1 MIKVVLVDDHPL
13 IRKGLSQALNKDEI
27 SVVGE
32 ASSLSEGVALLNS
45 TTPDICI
52 VDLNLGSASGIE
64 LIKVGMVQ
72 NPNCAFVVL
81 TMEDDLDTLITAKAA
96 GARAY
101 ITKGSSVE
109 NLIEV
114 VKTVLTDRKDFIKL
128 GSFKDGA
135 KRKDFGLTEREL
147 EVLQLLSSGATAS
160 AMGSILFL
168 SEATIKSHLA
178 AIYRKLEAAN
188 RAQAVS
194 IAISEKLILKQ

>member
-13 IRKGLSQALNKDEI
+13 IRKGLSQALNRDEI

-64 LIKVGMVQ
+64 LIKVGLIQ

-81 TMEDDLDTLITAKAA
+81 TMEDDLDTLIAAKAA

-101 ITKGSSVE
+101 ITKGSPIE

-194 IAISEKLILKQ
+194 IAISEKLILK

>member
-13 IRKGLSQALNKDEI
+13 IIKGLSQALNKDEI

-64 LIKVGMVQ
+64 LIKVGIVQ

-81 TMEDDLDTLITAKAA
+81 TMEDDFDTLITAKAA

-109 NLIEV
+109 NLTEV

-194 IAISEKLILKQ
+194 IAISEKLILK

>member
-1 MIKVVLVDDHPL
+1 LVDDHPL

-64 LIKVGMVQ
+64 LIKVGVVQ

-194 IAISEKLILKQ
+194 IAISEKLILK

>member
-1 MIKVVLVDDHPL
+1 MVDDHPL

-45 TTPDICI
+45 TSPDICI

-101 ITKGSSVE
+101 ITKGSPIE

-194 IAISEKLILKQ
+194 IAISEKLILK

>member
-1 MIKVVLVDDHPL
+1 LIKVVLVDDHPL

-64 LIKVGMVQ
+64 LIKVGVVQ

-101 ITKGSSVE
+101 ITKGSPIE

-168 SEATIKSHLA
+168 TEATIKSHLA

-194 IAISEKLILKQ
+194 IAISEKLILK

>member
-45 TTPDICI
+45 TAPDICI

-72 NPNCAFVVL
+72 NPKCAFVVL

-101 ITKGSSVE
+101 ITKGSPVE

-194 IAISEKLILKQ
+194 IAISEKLILK

>member
-81 TMEDDLDTLITAKAA
+81 TMEDDFDTLITAKAA

-194 IAISEKLILKQ
+194 IAISEKLILK

>member
-45 TTPDICI
+45 TSPDICI

-101 ITKGSSVE
+101 ITKGSPIE

-194 IAISEKLILKQ
+194 IAIAEKLILK

>member
-64 LIKVGMVQ
+64 LIRVGMVQ

-81 TMEDDLDTLITAKAA
+81 TMEDDFDTLITAKAA

-194 IAISEKLILKQ
+194 IAISEKLILK

>member
-45 TTPDICI
+45 TAPDICI

-81 TMEDDLDTLITAKAA
+81 TMEDDFDTLITAKAA

-194 IAISEKLILKQ
+194 IAISEKLILR

>member
-64 LIKVGMVQ
+64 LIKVGIVQ

-101 ITKGSSVE
+101 ITKGSPIE

-114 VKTVLTDRKDFIKL
+114 IKTVLTDRKDFIKL

-194 IAISEKLILKQ
+194 IAISEKLILK

>member
-64 LIKVGMVQ
+64 LIKVGIVQ

-81 TMEDDLDTLITAKAA
+81 TMEDDLDTLITAKTA

-101 ITKGSSVE
+101 ITKGSPIE

-114 VKTVLTDRKDFIKL
+114 IKTVLTDRKDFIKL

-135 KRKDFGLTEREL
+135 KQQDFGLTEREIQ
-147 EVLQLLSSGATAS
+147 VLQLLSSGATAS

-194 IAISEKLILKQ
+194 IAISEKLILK

>member
-64 LIKVGMVQ
+64 LIKVGLVQ
-72 NPNCAFVVL
+72 NSNCAFVVL
-81 TMEDDLDTLITAKAA
+81 TMEDDLDTLMAAKAA

-101 ITKGSSVE
+101 ITKGSPIE

-188 RAQAVS
+188 RAHAVS
-194 IAISEKLILKQ
+194 IAISEKLILK

>member
-45 TTPDICI
+45 TAPDICI

-81 TMEDDLDTLITAKAA
+81 TMEDDLDTLIAAKAA

-194 IAISEKLILKQ
+194 IAISEKLILK

>member
-1 MIKVVLVDDHPL
+1 LIKVVLVDDHPL

-81 TMEDDLDTLITAKAA
+81 TMEDDLDTLITAKTA

-101 ITKGSSVE
+101 ITKGSPIE

-168 SEATIKSHLA
+168 TEATIKSHLA

-194 IAISEKLILKQ
+194 IAISEKLILK

>member
-1 MIKVVLVDDHPL
+1 MVDDHPL

-72 NPNCAFVVL
+72 NPNCSFVVL

-194 IAISEKLILKQ
+194 IAISEKLILK

>member
-64 LIKVGMVQ
+64 LIKVGIVQ

-194 IAISEKLILKQ
+194 IAISEKLILK

>member
-1 MIKVVLVDDHPL
+1 LIKVVLVDDHPL

-52 VDLNLGSASGIE
+52 VDLNLGSVSGIE

-101 ITKGSSVE
+101 ITKGSPIE

-114 VKTVLTDRKDFIKL
+114 IKTVLTDRKDFIKL

-194 IAISEKLILKQ
+194 IAIAEKLILK

>member
-64 LIKVGMVQ
+64 LIKVGLVQ
-72 NPNCAFVVL
+72 NSNCAFIVL
-81 TMEDDLDTLITAKAA
+81 TMEDDLDTLIAAKAA

-101 ITKGSSVE
+101 ITKGSPIE

-194 IAISEKLILKQ
+194 IAISEKLILK

>member
-1 MIKVVLVDDHPL
+1 LIKVVLVDDHPL

-101 ITKGSSVE
+101 ITKGSPIE

-194 IAISEKLILKQ
+194 IAISEKLILK

>member
-32 ASSLSEGVALLNS
+32 ASSLSEGMALLNS

-64 LIKVGMVQ
+64 LIKVGVVQ

-81 TMEDDLDTLITAKAA
+81 TMEDDLDTLITAKTA

-101 ITKGSSVE
+101 ITKGSPIE

-194 IAISEKLILKQ
+194 IAISEKLILK

>member
-194 IAISEKLILKQ
+194 IAIAEKLILK

>member
-1 MIKVVLVDDHPL
+1 LIKVVLVDDHPL

-64 LIKVGMVQ
+64 LIKVGVVQ
-72 NPNCAFVVL
+72 NSNCAFVVL
-81 TMEDDLDTLITAKAA
+81 TMEDDLDTLMAAKAA

-101 ITKGSSVE
+101 ITKGSPIE

-194 IAISEKLILKQ
+194 IAISEKLILK

>member
-45 TTPDICI
+45 TSPDICI

-64 LIKVGMVQ
+64 LIKVGVVQ

-101 ITKGSSVE
+101 ITKGSPIE

>member
-135 KRKDFGLTEREL
+135 KQKDFGLTEREL

-194 IAISEKLILKQ
+194 IAISEKLILK

>member
-45 TTPDICI
+45 TSADICI

-64 LIKVGMVQ
+64 LIKVGLVQ
-72 NPNCAFVVL
+72 NSNCAFVVL
-81 TMEDDLDTLITAKAA
+81 TMEDDLDTLIAAKAA

-101 ITKGSSVE
+101 ITKGSPIE

-194 IAISEKLILKQ
+194 IAISEKLILK

>member
-52 VDLNLGSASGIE
+52 VDLNLGAASGID
-64 LIKVGMVQ
+64 LIKVGVVQ
-72 NPNCAFVVL
+72 NPNCVFVVL

-194 IAISEKLILKQ
+194 IAISEKLILK

>member
-1 MIKVVLVDDHPL
+1 MKVVLVDDHPL

-64 LIKVGMVQ
+64 LIKVGIVQ

-101 ITKGSSVE
+101 ITKGSPVE

-194 IAISEKLILKQ
+194 IAISEKLILK

>member
-1 MIKVVLVDDHPL
+1 MVDDHPL

-101 ITKGSSVE
+101 ITKGSPIE

-128 GSFKDGA
+128 GSFKGGA

-168 SEATIKSHLA
+168 TEATIKSHLA

-194 IAISEKLILKQ
+194 IAISEKLILK

>member
-64 LIKVGMVQ
+64 LIKVGLIQ

-81 TMEDDLDTLITAKAA
+81 TMEDDLDTLIAAKAA

-101 ITKGSSVE
+101 ITKGSPIE

-194 IAISEKLILKQ
+194 IAISEKLILK

>member
-1 MIKVVLVDDHPL
+1 LIKVVLVDDHPL

-81 TMEDDLDTLITAKAA
+81 TMEDDLDTLITAKTA

-101 ITKGSSVE
+101 ITKGSPIE

-194 IAISEKLILKQ
+194 IAISEKLILK

>member
-64 LIKVGMVQ
+64 LIKVGLIQ
-72 NPNCAFVVL
+72 NPNCVFVVL

-194 IAISEKLILKQ
+194 IAISEKLILK

>member
-1 MIKVVLVDDHPL
+1 MVDDHPL

-64 LIKVGMVQ
+64 LIKVGIVQ

-194 IAISEKLILKQ
+194 IAISEKLILK

>member
-64 LIKVGMVQ
+64 LIKVGVVQ

-128 GSFKDGA
+128 GSFKDSA
-135 KRKDFGLTEREL
+135 KRTDFGLTEREL
-147 EVLQLLSSGATAS
+147 EVLQLLSTGATAS

-178 AIYRKLEAAN
+178 AIYRKLKAAN

-194 IAISEKLILKQ
+194 IAISEKLIIQ

>member
-1 MIKVVLVDDHPL
+1 LIKIVLVDDHPL

-64 LIKVGMVQ
+64 LIKVGVVQ

-81 TMEDDLDTLITAKAA
+81 TLEDDLDTLITAKAA

-194 IAISEKLILKQ
+194 IAISEKLILK

>member
-64 LIKVGMVQ
+64 LIKVGIVQ

-101 ITKGSSVE
+101 ITKGSPVE

-194 IAISEKLILKQ
+194 IAISEKLILK

>member
-64 LIKVGMVQ
+64 LIKVGIVQ

-168 SEATIKSHLA
+168 SEATIKTHLA

-194 IAISEKLILKQ
+194 IAISEKLILK

>member
-64 LIKVGMVQ
+64 LIKVGIVQ

-81 TMEDDLDTLITAKAA
+81 TMEDDLDTLITAKTA

-101 ITKGSSVE
+101 ITKGAPIE

-194 IAISEKLILKQ
+194 IAISEKLILK

>member
-64 LIKVGMVQ
+64 LIKVGVVQ

-101 ITKGSSVE
+101 ITKGSPIE

-194 IAISEKLILKQ
+194 IAISEKLILK

>member
-64 LIKVGMVQ
+64 LIKVGLIQ
-72 NPNCAFVVL
+72 NPNCSFVVL

-194 IAISEKLILKQ
+194 IAISEKLILK